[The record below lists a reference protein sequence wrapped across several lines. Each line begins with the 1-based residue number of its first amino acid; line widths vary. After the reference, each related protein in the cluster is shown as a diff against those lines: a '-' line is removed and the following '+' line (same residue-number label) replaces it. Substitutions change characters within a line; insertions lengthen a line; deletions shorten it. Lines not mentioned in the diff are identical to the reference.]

1 MKKSFL
7 YLLFAGIIIFLFTG
21 CPLPLTTNIAADIV
35 ITLGRFNPTAN
46 NILYGGVGGTLSVP
60 LTVSDQTGK
69 TLTGNYTIV
78 FTLSV
83 DNSLATTVD
92 NTDMGSSVATA
103 AQEQVADISIPA
115 AVAAGNYTLFA
126 VISDAADTVKNNNT
140 ASISVVVGASNLPN
154 LQITSLAAGS
164 SIASYLP
171 GAAGKVIYKIAN
183 TGFAAIASGTTFTV
197 SLTFNLSGVDTSVG
211 SINIIL
217 DAILYPQDF
226 ITGTADFTMPSV
238 GTLAVDNGET
248 ETTFTSWSE
257 ALTATVDSGGAIT
270 ETDETDNTNTVT
282 ISSGSSKPELSIAS
296 VTVADGTN
304 YAKAG
309 NPVEYSVKVQN
320 TGLAAAQGYSVVLF
334 VDIDGDGTQNTKDKT
349 LYTWD
354 SPPDVPFDIVN
365 ATNNNVI
372 LSVPEGTVYPSGIT
386 DGTYYVRAVITGS
399 MEEWD
404 TTNNTSTDPNSS
416 LIDFVTT
423 AYDLSI
429 DYMSTSLTG
438 AVNEAAG
445 GSVPVSFRIYNSAGD
460 TVTTD
465 FAVHFYA
472 SSDGTLIPAGD
483 IDLGSETVTDSV
495 PGNSRIIKNT
505 TLTIPGGQGTG
516 YYTIYWVI
524 DDTNAVS
531 ELDETNNTPSSADDC
546 FVFFPVSDGSTGIDA
561 RLIVYKPANAL
572 SEYTYIYGYYYPDT
586 STGAWGSY
594 DNNWGYPTNSGEK
607 AFSISCTG
615 GNQLVPGNTVGLH
628 FCGRNYADYPDG
640 AVPYAFRFVPDY
652 VSSVPAAALPYALGS
667 EDTFESNDSQGAAAP
682 LTGSNNPLTG
692 FINAFTSYAGYNHE
706 DDYFSFVMP

>member
-7 YLLFAGIIIFLFTG
+7 YLLFAGIIIFLFAG

-46 NILYGGVGGTLSVP
+46 NSLYGGVGGTLSVP
-60 LTVSDQTGK
+60 VTVSDQTGK
-69 TLTGNYTIV
+69 TLTGDYTIV
-78 FTLSV
+78 FTLSA
-83 DNSLATTVD
+83 DNSLATTGD
-92 NTDMGSSVATA
+92 NTGMGSSSVTA
-103 AQEQVADISIPA
+103 AQEQVADVSIPA

-154 LQITSLAAGS
+154 LQIASLAAGS

-183 TGFAAIASGTTFTV
+183 AGFAAIASGTTFTV
-197 SLTFNLSGVDTSVG
+197 NLTFNLSGTDTSVG
-211 SINIIL
+211 STNITL
-217 DAILYPQDF
+217 SAALYPQDF
-226 ITGTADFTMPSV
+226 ITGTADFTMPSA
-238 GTLAVDNGET
+238 GTLAADNGEAAL
-248 ETTFTSWSE
+248 TSWSE

-296 VTVADGTN
+296 VTVADGTD
-304 YAKAG
+304 YAKKG
-309 NPVEYSVKVQN
+309 NPVEYSVKVEN

-334 VDIDGDGTQNTKDKT
+334 VDIDGDGTQNTGDKT

-354 SPPDVPFDIVN
+354 SPPVVPFDIVN
-365 ATNNNVI
+365 GTNNNVI
-372 LSVPEGTVYPSGIT
+372 LSVPEGTVYPSDIT
-386 DGTYYVRAVITGS
+386 DGMYYVRAVITGS

-404 TTNNTSTDPNSS
+404 TANNTSTNPNSS
-416 LIDFVTT
+416 QIDFVTT

-472 SSDGTLIPAGD
+472 SSDGTLAPAGD
-483 IDLGSETVTDSV
+483 TDLGSVTVTDSLS
-495 PGNSRIIKNT
+495 GNSRIIKNT
-505 TLTIPGGQGTG
+505 TLTIPGGLGTG
-516 YYTIYWVI
+516 YYTIYWII
-524 DDTNAVS
+524 DDTDAVS
-531 ELDETNNTPSSADDC
+531 ELDENNNTPASADEC

-561 RLIVYKPANAL
+561 RLIVYKPANAPP
-572 SEYTYIYGYYYPDT
+572 EQTYIYGSYYPD
-586 STGAWGSY
+586 AWVTY
-594 DNNWGYPTNSGEK
+594 DNKTGYPDQPGEK
-607 AFSISCTG
+607 AFDISCTG
-615 GNQLVPGNTVGLH
+615 GYQLTPGNTVGLH
-628 FCGRNYADYPDG
+628 FFGLNYAGYPDG

-652 VSSVPAAALPYALGS
+652 VASVPAAALPSALSS
-667 EDTFESNDSQGAAAP
+667 EDTFESNDSQSTAA
-682 LTGSNNPLTG
+682 LLSGSNDPLTG
-692 FINAFTSYAGYNHE
+692 FINAFTNYAGYSYNY
-706 DDYFSFVMP
+706 DYFSFVMP